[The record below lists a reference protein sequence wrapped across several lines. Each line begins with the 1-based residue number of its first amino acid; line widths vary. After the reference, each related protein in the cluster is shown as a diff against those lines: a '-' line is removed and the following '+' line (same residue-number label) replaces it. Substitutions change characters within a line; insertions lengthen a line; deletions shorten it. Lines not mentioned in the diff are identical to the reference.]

1 MLTLNLI
8 ERHYSVKRAVDEDEF
23 KTTSIQE
30 VTMRLTHYWL
40 TLMSCQLLLV
50 FSLIT
55 RVQCYNLVILTLSLS
70 KTTTN

>member
-8 ERHYSVKRAVDEDEF
+8 ERHFSVKRAVDEDES

-30 VTMRLTHYWL
+30 VTMPLTHWL
-40 TLMSCQLLLV
+40 TLMSLFVSKISHHPGPMLVLLLE
-50 FSLIT
+50 FSF
-55 RVQCYNLVILTLSLS
+55 S